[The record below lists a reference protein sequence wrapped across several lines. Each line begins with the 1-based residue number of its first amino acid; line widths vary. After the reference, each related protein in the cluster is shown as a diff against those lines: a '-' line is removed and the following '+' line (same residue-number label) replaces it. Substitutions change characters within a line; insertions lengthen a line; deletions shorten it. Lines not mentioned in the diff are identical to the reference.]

1 MFKFKRV
8 AASAVAVGLISALG
22 ATSVD
27 AATTTG
33 SLVVSATVLK
43 ACLIGGGTLAFGS
56 YDPSSS
62 TAATATTTVVL
73 TCTPGTSY
81 DIGMSAG
88 GGTGATV
95 ALRYLTL
102 GANKLGYKLFQ
113 DAGYLT
119 NWGNTVGTDTLHAT
133 TSATL
138 VTNTINIY
146 GEIPV
151 NEAAPVGVYADT
163 VTMTVT
169 Y

>member
-1 MFKFKRV
+1 MLKFKRL
-8 AASAVAVGLISALG
+8 AASAVAVGLMSALG
-22 ATSVD
+22 ATSAD

-43 ACLIGGGTLAFGS
+43 ACLISGGTLAFGN

-62 TAATATTTVVL
+62 TPNNASTTVTL

-81 DIGMSAG
+81 NIGMDAG

-95 ALRYLTL
+95 TLRYLSL
-102 GANKLGYKLFQ
+102 SSNKLGYKLFQ
-113 DAGYLT
+113 DAGRST

-133 TSATL
+133 TSASS

-151 NEAAPVGVYADT
+151 NEAAAVGVYADT

>member
-1 MFKFKRV
+1 MLKFKS
-8 AASAVAVGLISALG
+8 AAISAVAVGLISTLG
-22 ATSVD
+22 ATNAD

-43 ACLIGGGTLAFGS
+43 SCLISGGTLAFGN

-62 TAATATTTVVL
+62 TANNASTTVTL
-73 TCTPGTSY
+73 TCTPSTSY
-81 DIGMSAG
+81 NIGMDAG

-95 ALRYLTL
+95 TLRYLTL
-102 GANKLGYKLFQ
+102 TTNKLGYKLFQ
-113 DAGYLT
+113 DAGRTT
-119 NWGNTVGTDTLHAT
+119 NWGNTVGTDTLAGT
-133 TSATL
+133 TSASS

-146 GEIPV
+146 GQIPV